1 MILELQVRNIS
12 LIPELA
18 LRAQPGLTAITG
30 ETGAGKSILLGALSL
45 VLGERA
51 SADVIRTGCESA
63 SVEALFDVGRLA
75 RVAKILEEHG
85 LPAGDDQTLLVKREI
100 SRTGRGKCWVNGG
113 LSTLAVLEE
122 LGQELVDLHGQHEHQ
137 SLLHRSRQR
146 ELLDAWGSLGKL
158 RDEAGDVYARL
169 VASRE
174 ARERLSLNEAE
185 RMRRLDLL
193 KFQVE
198 EIDAASVR
206 PGEGEQ
212 LAEER
217 SRLAN
222 AERLGTTLQSVLD
235 ILHRQEETAVRSG
248 LGRASEALTSLVKFD
263 SRLAEWVDLLRS
275 AEVQVGEAVDRLLDY
290 ADGFEAD
297 PARLEIVE
305 ERLDLLRKLERKYGN
320 SEEAVLAYREQAA
333 LELDSLSHQDEQLEK
348 LAKAEKALA
357 EELAAKARRLS
368 LARQGAGK
376 QLAQNLAAELKELG
390 FARAVF
396 EVRVRPQEDPA
407 GWVAW
412 DNKTYRC
419 TSTGVDEVEFFIGPN
434 PGEEPKPLAKTASG
448 GELSRIMLA
457 LKVVSAGSGGV
468 PTLIFDEIDAG
479 IGGTTADVVGRKLAQ
494 LAQTHQLV
502 VITHLPQIAR
512 FAQDH
517 WVVSKQVEH
526 GRTTTSVTPL
536 EAEARVLEM
545 ARLLAGEPVSETAL
559 AHARELLER
568 K

>member
-1 MILELQVRNIS
+1 VILELQVRNIS
-12 LIPELA
+12 LIPELH
-18 LRAQPGLTAITG
+18 LHAQPGLTVITG

-63 SVEALFDVGRLA
+63 SVEALFDIELQP
-75 RVAKILEEHG
+75 RVAAKLAEHG
-85 LPAGDDQTLLVKREI
+85 LPAGDDNTLLVKREI

-122 LGQELVDLHGQHEHQ
+122 LGQELIDLHGQHEHQ

-146 ELLDAWGSLGKL
+146 DLLDAWGSLGKL
-158 RDEAGDVYARL
+158 RDGVGSLYERL
-169 VASRE
+169 RASRE
-174 ARERLSLNEAE
+174 ARERLSLDEAE
-185 RMRRLDLL
+185 RMRRVDLL

-198 EIDAASVR
+198 EIDAAGIR

-222 AERLGTTLQSVLD
+222 AERLATTLQSVLD

-248 LGRASEALTSLVKFD
+248 LGRAADSLASLVRYD
-263 SRLAEWVDLLRS
+263 SRLAEWVDLLRG

-297 PARLEIVE
+297 PARLEAVE
-305 ERLDLLRKLERKYGN
+305 ERLDLLHKLERKYGAG
-320 SEEAVLAYREQAA
+320 EEAILAFRDLSAV
-333 LELDSLSHQDEQLEK
+333 ELDALSHQDEQLEK
-348 LAKAEKALA
+348 LAREEKALA
-357 EELAAKARRLS
+357 AELSAQARRLS
-368 LARQGAGK
+368 LARQGAGT
-376 QLAQNLAAELKELG
+376 QLAQNLAAELKGLG
-390 FARAVF
+390 FAQAVF
-396 EVRVRPQEDPA
+396 EVRVNAQEDPE
-407 GWVAW
+407 GWIAW
-412 DNKTYRC
+412 DGKNYRC
-419 TSTGVDEVEFFIGPN
+419 TSTGADEVEFFIGPN

-468 PTLIFDEIDAG
+468 PTLIFDEIDTG
-479 IGGTTADVVGRKLAQ
+479 IGGTTADAVGRKLAQ
-494 LAQTHQLV
+494 LAKTHQV
-502 VITHLPQIAR
+502 IVITHLPQIAR
-512 FAQDH
+512 FAKAH
-517 WVVSKQVEH
+517 WVVSKLVEH
-526 GRTTTSVTPL
+526 GRTSTSVASL
-536 EAEARVLEM
+536 EAEDRVLEM
-545 ARLLAGEPVSETAL
+545 ARLLAGEPISETAK

-568 K
+568 E